1 MHIPDLQAYDDM
13 VTIEHCS
20 VLQERLAQILD
31 DAYPEENI
39 AQIATDHLDPV
50 RIRAELLELF
60 TPKAFLTMFQTEMG
74 KGVIIG
80 AFIQKFIFDPTLEE
94 DNEAS

>member
-1 MHIPDLQAYDDM
+1 MRIPDLQSYDDT

-20 VLQERLAQILD
+20 VLQERLGQILD
-31 DAYPEENI
+31 EAFPEENLAVI
-39 AQIATDHLDPV
+39 TTEHLDPV
-50 RIRAELLELF
+50 RMRTELLELF

-80 AFIQKFIFDPTLEE
+80 AFIQEYIFSELEE
-94 DNEAS
+94 GEEI

>member
-1 MHIPDLQAYDDM
+1 MKFPDINQYQDL

-20 VLQERLAQILD
+20 VLQERLGAILN
-31 DAYPEENI
+31 DAYPEENL
-39 AQIATDHLDPV
+39 AVIATEHMDPV
-50 RIRAELLELF
+50 RMRTELLDIF

-80 AFIQKFIFDPTLEE
+80 AFIQEHIFSELEE
-94 DNEAS
+94 EDQ